1 MANDRIL
8 IHLPEFYGGI
18 EDFVELGK
26 TESAELELMESAVNQ
41 LLDDQFVETSGLQAI
56 KRREQML
63 GIQADPKTE
72 SLEFRRK
79 RILNRYQ
86 TKPPFTIRYLQQQ
99 LDMLVGPGMTIVSR
113 DPAKHLLIVTT
124 NIDDA
129 NVFKEVIRTI
139 ETIKPANMIYQQNTA
154 LEGTIDLEEHI
165 GMKEMTWNYRLDG
178 SWLLGEKPFV
188 TYGPEVPIK

>member
-8 IHLPEFYGGI
+8 IHLPDFYERI
-18 EDFVELGK
+18 EDFVELAA
-26 TESAELELMESAVNQ
+26 TESAELELMDGAVNQ

-154 LEGTIDLEEHI
+154 LEGAIDLEEHI

-178 SWLLGEKPFV
+178 SWKLGEKPFV